1 MQRQKRMRNTSDEE
15 GARNE
20 TKKLFFRIIIAFCKF
35 SVTESRMNYRI
46 KSIEGCRG
54 LAALMVM
61 LAHFIVMFFPA
72 IFWGPDYTHWKQGT
86 DYLLAQIL
94 PIPAGDSAVTLFFVI
109 TGFGTYIA
117 IDEARIDIR
126 KYILLRYFKLL
137 LLTLLGALPVVV
149 LLKSGLVFVP
159 DIANNIHTPWFNGWP
174 PTGISLV
181 QIILH
186 NPLDMFVVYNN
197 VLWTMPYF
205 FYGTIISFILT
216 SIYSRS
222 LWANINVSLAA
233 ILILGNIAQYYY
245 MACVMGVLLAFCY
258 KYRPDKLQLSSL
270 SKIIIFILTLYLCSY
285 PTGIVGREGI
295 FLQHDF
301 KQAYIIYHTLGAAL
315 LAMLAL
321 VPNGIIKQV
330 MESRLFQWLGRYSM
344 GIYLIHYSILISLI
358 AFLFSYLPEDL
369 SYPHKTLMLL
379 IIYLICSLA
388 AGVPV
393 QAAGNYCFRLLDKI
407 YKNIFR
413 RCFSE

>member
-1 MQRQKRMRNTSDEE
+1 MK
-15 GARNE
+15 
-20 TKKLFFRIIIAFCKF
+20 
-35 SVTESRMNYRI
+35 YRI

-54 LAALMVM
+54 LAAIIVM
-61 LAHFIVMFFPA
+61 LTHFIVMFFPA
-72 IFWGPDYTHWKQGT
+72 IYWGPDYTHWKQGT
-86 DYLLAQIL
+86 DYLLGQLL
-94 PIPAGDSAVTLFFVI
+94 PVPTADSGVTLFLVI

-117 IDEARIDIR
+117 IDGASIDIR

-137 LLTLLGALPVVV
+137 VLTLLGALPVVV

-174 PTGISLV
+174 PTDISLG

-222 LWANINVSLAA
+222 LWANIYVSLAA
-233 ILILGNIAQYYY
+233 VLILANITQYYY
-245 MACVMGVLLAFCY
+245 MACVMGTLLAFCY
-258 KYRPDKLQLSSL
+258 KYRADKFQISGFA
-270 SKIIIFILTLYLCSY
+270 KIIILLLALYLCSY
-285 PTGIVGREGI
+285 PTGVVGREGI

-301 KQAYIIYHTLGAAL
+301 QQAHIVYHAVGAAL
-315 LAMLAL
+315 LSLLAL
-321 VPNGIIKQV
+321 IPNSLMNQA
-330 MESRLFQWLGRYSM
+330 MESRVCQWLGRYSM

-379 IIYLICSLA
+379 IIYLICGLA

-393 QAAGNYCFRLLDKI
+393 QIAGNYLSRLLDKL

-413 RCFSE
+413 RCLSE